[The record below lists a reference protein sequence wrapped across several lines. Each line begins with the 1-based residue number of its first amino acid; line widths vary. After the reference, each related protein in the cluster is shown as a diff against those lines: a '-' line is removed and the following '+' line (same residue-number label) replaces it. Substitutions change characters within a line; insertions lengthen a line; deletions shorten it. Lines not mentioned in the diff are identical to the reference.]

1 LKTKISA
8 GCYFIMNE
16 EQKKSLLIKELGDLL
31 SKGNAHVTFEEA
43 VKDISLDNLMLTPE
57 NLPYNIFQLAEHI
70 RIAQWDIVEFCINP
84 HHVSPKWPEGYWV
97 SGNDTVSRQAWDHI
111 LHQIKRDRERFIQFL
126 KSTDTN
132 LFEPL
137 PQGTGQNVFKEA
149 LLIAD
154 HTAYHI
160 GEIILIRRLLKIWN

>member
-1 LKTKISA
+1 
-8 GCYFIMNE
+8 MNE

-43 VKDISLDNLMLTPE
+43 VKDISLDKLMLTPE

-70 RIAQWDIVEFCINP
+70 RIAQWDIVEFCLNP
-84 HHVSPKWPEGYWV
+84 NHVSPQWPEGYWISSDDMV
-97 SGNDTVSRQAWDHI
+97 SKQAWDHI
-111 LHQIKRDRERFIQFL
+111 LHQIKRDRDRFIQFL
-126 KSTDTN
+126 KTTDTD

-137 PQGTGQNVFKEA
+137 PQGSGQNLFKEA